1 MGTWDWLSPL
11 VPVPKSPHLTKCFGD
26 RPSATKH
33 LRNAPL
39 RYPRSD
45 LNPTRSSFTK
55 AFGCSQAAK

>member
-1 MGTWDWLSPL
+1 MIDHPRLSIEE
-11 VPVPKSPHLTKCFGD
+11 T
-26 RPSATKH
+26 PS
-33 LRNAPL
+33 L

>member
-1 MGTWDWLSPL
+1 MGLASAV
-11 VPVPKSPHLTKCFGD
+11 VPVPNPRTLL
-26 RPSATKH
+26 SASMIGYPRLSIEETP
-33 LRNAPL
+33 PL